1 MAKSVITVDDDA
13 TIVEAAK
20 LMRVADIGAVPVVK
34 KGTSELIGICT
45 RTDLV
50 DHLIRIMEPLEE
62 ETKSGV

>member
-20 LMRVADIGAVPVVK
+20 LMRVADIGAVPVLK
-34 KGTSELIGICT
+34 KGTQELIGICT

-50 DHLIRIMEPLEE
+50 DHLIRIMEPLGEQE
-62 ETKSGV
+62 